1 MGLEFPFGLNWGNLS
16 VIKIP
21 QLSIELLNIFRNDP
35 QGGSI
40 LKRPSLKEDTNMD
53 QEEDEEE
60 SAYNEH
66 FKNSGDKPG
75 PGEFRVPSVRVRAQ
89 GPPGADLGHQQAAV
103 VTAVGPYLAYCMYS
117 PAQFGQWEVRRFQPP
132 IGFCNFPFPDDW
144 SKQ

>member
-1 MGLEFPFGLNWGNLS
+1 MS

-89 GPPGADLGHQQAAV
+89 GPPGADIGHQQAADYTG
-103 VTAVGPYLAYCMYS
+103 TATEQGKHDSGEIFQILRGLELHCS
-117 PAQFGQWEVRRFQPP
+117 LSGQA
-132 IGFCNFPFPDDW
+132 PDLFI
-144 SKQ
+144 KL